1 MENMSSLLLASLL
14 LLSLAGSLAGAKSSS
29 SSNNNDPC
37 YFEGKPRKCLPS
49 FVNAAY
55 GNPVVASSTC
65 GTHQSE
71 RYCEL
76 KRDGTLEECKTCDNS
91 RPDMRFP
98 ASSLTDLNNPNNVT
112 CWRSSTVPV
121 PSDPDS
127 APPDNVTLT
136 LSLGKKYELTYV
148 SLSFCPK
155 SPKPDSM
162 AIYKSSDYGQTW
174 QPFQFYSSQC
184 QKFYGRPD
192 RAKISKFNEQEARCM
207 NSHHDGNTNR
217 FAFNTLEG
225 RPSANDLDASLVLQ
239 DWVTATDIRVVFH
252 RLELPKELLNAHLK
266 ADSKAADANSFSD
279 EMSSSQEED
288 EEDDDEGEDAE
299 DEYDDYNIHDNDSVN
314 YDDDMED
321 YAEPKKHLELDDDL
335 DMDYANDGIN
345 ITPLKSKRISNKQ
358 KSLAYEKH
366 YKAKAANL
374 ALGSPLSANNTTSS
388 SSSSSLTTSTTTT
401 STTNKPQIV
410 ATSNK
415 YQQKSTSTLSSDKP
429 SSSTSSLSSPSI
441 RDLLAISQHYA
452 VSDFAVGGRCK
463 CNGHASECIGV
474 VSSNEANLFSHDDN
488 DNGGGIGTGAD
499 SFDDDGNVIRS
510 SSSSSSNGLSI
521 SAKLTMTCS
530 CKHNTAGPEC
540 ERCKPFYFDRPWGRA
555 TDTDANECKMCQ
567 CNGHARRCRFNLEL
581 YKLSGRVSGGVC
593 YNCQHDTTGRYCH
606 YCREGYYRDNTKPLN
621 HRKVCKRCDC
631 HPVGSTG
638 KTCNHLSGQC
648 PCKEGVTGLTCNRC
662 ARGYQQTRS
671 HVAPCIKVP
680 TNANMIQAESAAVSE
695 YREPTQAEEMKKYC
709 GKCKA
714 TPKKLNL
721 NKFCMEDYALIAKV
735 IGHDRAS
742 QDISTE
748 KFSIERQNEIFKY
761 EINIHTIFKRNPV
774 MGTTSSMLAR
784 GHMMWLVPRKN
795 LECQCPKIKMNKT
808 YLILGRDAEAAPGYM
823 AIGPSSVVLEWK
835 EEWSLRM
842 KRFQRRARKCS

>member
-1 MENMSSLLLASLL
+1 MRLPLLQLQLGALLAAC
-14 LLSLAGSLAGAKSSS
+14 LANAAAGININA
-29 SSNNNDPC
+29 NDPC

-55 GNPVVASSTC
+55 GNPVQASSVC
-65 GTHQSE
+65 GAQHPE
-71 RYCEL
+71 RFCEL
-76 KRDGTLEECKTCDNS
+76 QRDGSAGECRLCDKS
-91 RPDMRFP
+91 EHGRYG
-98 ASSLTDLNNPNNVT
+98 AAALTDLNNPSNVT
-112 CWRSSTVPV
+112 CWRSGSVNVPH
-121 PSDPDS
+121 DPDT

-136 LSLGKKYELTYV
+136 LSLGKKYELTYI

-155 SPKPDSM
+155 SPRPDSL
-162 AIYKSSDYGQTW
+162 AIYKSSDFGQTW

-184 QKFYGRPD
+184 QKFYGRAD

-207 NSHHDGNTNR
+207 NSQHDGATGGAAQR

-252 RLELPKELLNAHLK
+252 RLELPPQLLLSRAKVKGN
-266 ADSKAADANSFSD
+266 ANSFSD
-279 EMSSSQEED
+279 EMTASQEEEELDGHELD
-288 EEDDDEGEDAE
+288 EQ
-299 DEYDDYNIHDNDSVN
+299 DEYDYNLQDNDSAG
-314 YDDDMED
+314 YDQEE
-321 YAEPKKHLELDDDL
+321 YEEPKKHLELDDEL
-335 DMDYANDGIN
+335 HLDYANDGE
-345 ITPLKSKRISNKQ
+345 SKRQSKH
-358 KSLAYEKH
+358 KSSAYEKH
-366 YKAKAANL
+366 FQTKLTVSTPPAP
-374 ALGSPLSANNTTSS
+374 PLPSATPKTTPPTKSGTSS
-388 SSSSSLTTSTTTT
+388 DNSGAAAA
-401 STTNKPQIV
+401 I
-410 ATSNK
+410 
-415 YQQKSTSTLSSDKP
+415 QQLLSV
-429 SSSTSSLSSPSI
+429 
-441 RDLLAISQHYA
+441 SQHYA

-463 CNGHASECIGV
+463 CNGHASECIATSPGPGSV
-474 VSSNEANLFSHDDN
+474 HADADD
-488 DNGGGIGTGAD
+488 GQ
-499 SFDDDGNVIRS
+499 DDDMPASLHSVHFGRTTS
-510 SSSSSSNGLSI
+510 ALQL
-521 SAKLTMTCS
+521 SAKLAMTCA

-555 TDTDANECKMCQ
+555 TDNDANECKMCQ

-606 YCREGYYRDNTKPLN
+606 YCREGYYRDATKPPN

-680 TNANMIQAESAAVSE
+680 TNANMIQAESAGGGGAGDYKDGGGS
-695 YREPTQAEEMKKYC
+695 QAEEMKKYC

-714 TPKKLNL
+714 SPKKLNL
-721 NKFCMEDYALIAKV
+721 NKFCMEDYALLAKV

-748 KFSIERQNEIFKY
+748 KFSIERQNEIYKY
-761 EINIHTIFKRNPV
+761 EINIQTIFKRNP
-774 MGTTSSMLAR
+774 MSGTTSSLLGRGNMML
-784 GHMMWLVPRKN
+784 LVPRKSI
-795 LECQCPKIKMNKT
+795 ECQCPKIKLNKS
-808 YLILGRDAEAAPGYM
+808 YLILGRDSEAAPGYL

-835 EEWSLRM
+835 DEWSLRM